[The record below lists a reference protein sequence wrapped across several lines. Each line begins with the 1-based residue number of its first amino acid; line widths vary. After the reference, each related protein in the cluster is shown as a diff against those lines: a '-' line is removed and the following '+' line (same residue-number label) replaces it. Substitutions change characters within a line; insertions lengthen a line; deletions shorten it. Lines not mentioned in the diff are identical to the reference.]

1 MFKKGQSVILTNPRG
16 VAKEGKF
23 LRTINKGTGR
33 GGGGGEYLVVEVNGK
48 ELQARACK
56 VKAA

>member
-16 VAKEGKF
+16 IAKEGKF

-33 GGGGGEYLVVEVNGK
+33 GGGEYLVVEVNGK

>member
-33 GGGGGEYLVVEVNGK
+33 GGGEYLVVEVSGK